1 MIDLDLRSCELCPRL
16 CRVNREEKPGACGCS
31 ARLLAARAAL
41 HFGEEPCISGAEGS
55 GTVFFSG
62 CNLHCVF
69 CQNHKISRERYGKA
83 LTAMRLADIFRELEA
98 KGANNINLV
107 TPTPWVT
114 EIIKALKLYRPQ
126 VPVLYN
132 TSGYE
137 RVEVLRELEG
147 LIDVWLPDYKYADS
161 ALAARFSGAADY
173 PAVARA
179 ALQEMYRQSGNLTL
193 NKEGKAVR
201 GVMIRHLVLPL
212 HLKNSFAV
220 LDDIAALFGTE
231 QYVSLMFQYTP
242 FIKTRFPEMN
252 RALTGGER
260 ARAEAYFLECGFR
273 NGYIQEAD
281 SKGSRFLPDFNLEG
295 I

>member
-55 GTVFFSG
+55 GTVFFAG

-69 CQNHKISRERYGKA
+69 CQNHKISRERYGRELRA
-83 LTAMRLADIFRELEA
+83 ERLADIFCELEA

-114 EIIKALKLYRPQ
+114 EIIKALNIYRPK

-137 RVEVLRELEG
+137 RVEVLRALEG
-147 LIDVWLPDYKYADS
+147 LVDVWLPDYKYADS
-161 ALAARFSGAADY
+161 ALAARFSGAANY
-173 PAVARA
+173 PEVARA
-179 ALQEMYRQSGNLTL
+179 AIREMYRQSGNLKL
-193 NKEGKAVR
+193 NAAGKAVSGAGR
-201 GVMIRHLVLPL
+201 YRKGVWNRAVCEPHVPIHPVPRDALP
-212 HLKNSFAV
+212 
-220 LDDIAALFGTE
+220 GTE
-231 QYVSLMFQYTP
+231 PLADRYGAQKGGGL
-242 FIKTRFPEMN
+242 FPAP
-252 RALTGGER
+252 RLSKRVYSRGGQPR
-260 ARAEAYFLECGFR
+260 QPLSSG
-273 NGYIQEAD
+273 
-281 SKGSRFLPDFNLEG
+281 L
-295 I
+295 

>member
-41 HFGEEPCISGAEGS
+41 HFGEEPCISGTEGS

-83 LTAMRLADIFRELEA
+83 LTAARLADIFRELEA

-114 EIIKALKLYRPQ
+114 EIIKALKLYRPT
-126 VPVLYN
+126 VPV
-132 TSGYE
+132 
-137 RVEVLRELEG
+137 
-147 LIDVWLPDYKYADS
+147 PDYKYADS

-179 ALQEMYRQSGNLTL
+179 ALREMYRQSGNLTL

-242 FIKTRFPEMN
+242 FIKTRFPELN
-252 RALTGGER
+252 RALTGRER

>member
-69 CQNHKISRERYGKA
+69 CQNHKISRERYGRELRA
-83 LTAMRLADIFRELEA
+83 ERLADIFRELEA

-114 EIIKALKLYRPQ
+114 EIIKALELYRPQ
-126 VPVLYN
+126 IPVLYN

-137 RVEVLRELEG
+137 RVEVLRALEA
-147 LIDVWLPDYKYADS
+147 WS
-161 ALAARFSGAADY
+161 MSGCRTTSTRTQRSR
-173 PAVARA
+173 RA
-179 ALQEMYRQSGNLTL
+179 S
-193 NKEGKAVR
+193 
-201 GVMIRHLVLPL
+201 
-212 HLKNSFAV
+212 
-220 LDDIAALFGTE
+220 
-231 QYVSLMFQYTP
+231 
-242 FIKTRFPEMN
+242 
-252 RALTGGER
+252 R
-260 ARAEAYFLECGFR
+260 ARQTTRKSQGRQYGRCTGRA
-273 NGYIQEAD
+273 
-281 SKGSRFLPDFNLEG
+281 G

>member
-31 ARLLAARAAL
+31 TRLLAARAAL
-41 HFGEEPCISGAEGS
+41 HFGEEPCISGTEGS

-62 CNLHCVF
+62 CNLHCIF

-83 LTAMRLADIFRELEA
+83 LTAVRLADIFRELEA

-114 EIIKALKLYRPQ
+114 EIVKALELYRPT

-147 LIDVWLPDYKYADS
+147 LVDVWLPDYKYADS

-173 PAVARA
+173 PAVVRA

-220 LDDIAALFGTE
+220 LDDIAVLFGTE

-242 FIKTRFPEMN
+242 FVKTRFPELN
-252 RALTGGER
+252 RALTGRKR
-260 ARAEAYFLECGFR
+260 ARAEAYFLQCGFR

>member
-31 ARLLAARAAL
+31 TRLLAARAAL
-41 HFGEEPCISGAEGS
+41 HFGEEPCISGTEGS

-62 CNLHCVF
+62 CNLHCIF

-83 LTAMRLADIFRELEA
+83 LTAVRLADIFRELEA

-114 EIIKALKLYRPQ
+114 EIIKALELYRPT

-147 LIDVWLPDYKYADS
+147 LVDVWLPDYKYADS

-242 FIKTRFPEMN
+242 FVKTRFPELN
-252 RALTGGER
+252 RALTGRER
-260 ARAEAYFLECGFR
+260 ERAEAYFLQRGFR

>member
-83 LTAMRLADIFRELEA
+83 LTAARLADIFRELEA

-114 EIIKALKLYRPQ
+114 EIIKALKLYRPT

-147 LIDVWLPDYKYADS
+147 LVDVWLPDYKYADS

-179 ALQEMYRQSGNLTL
+179 ALREMYRQSGNLTL

-242 FIKTRFPEMN
+242 FVKTRFPELN
-252 RALTGGER
+252 RALTGQER

>member
-41 HFGEEPCISGAEGS
+41 HFGEEPCISGTEGS

-69 CQNHKISRERYGKA
+69 CQNHKISRERYVKA
-83 LTAMRLADIFRELEA
+83 LTAARLADIFRELEE

-114 EIIKALKLYRPQ
+114 EIIKALKLYRPN

-147 LIDVWLPDYKYADS
+147 LVDVWLPDYKYADS

-179 ALQEMYRQSGNLTL
+179 ALREMYRQSGNLTL

-242 FIKTRFPEMN
+242 FIKTRFPELN
-252 RALTGGER
+252 RALTGRER
-260 ARAEAYFLECGFR
+260 ARAEAYFLQRGFR

>member
-1 MIDLDLRSCELCPRL
+1 MQRPASCRKGGAPLRR
-16 CRVNREEKPGACGCS
+16 GA
-31 ARLLAARAAL
+31 L
-41 HFGEEPCISGAEGS
+41 GS

-69 CQNHKISRERYGKA
+69 CQNHKISREHYGKA
-83 LTAMRLADIFRELEA
+83 LTAARLADIFRELEA

-114 EIIKALKLYRPQ
+114 EIIKALEIYRPK

-137 RVEVLRELEG
+137 RVEVLRELDG
-147 LIDVWLPDYKYADS
+147 LVDVWLPDYKYADS
-161 ALAARFSGAADY
+161 ALAACFSGAADY
-173 PAVARA
+173 PAVAQA
-179 ALQEMYRQSGNLTL
+179 ALREMYRQSGNLTL

-242 FIKTRFPEMN
+242 FIKTRFPELN
-252 RALTGGER
+252 RALTGRER
-260 ARAEAYFLECGFR
+260 ARAEAYFLQCGFR

>member
-41 HFGEEPCISGAEGS
+41 HFGEEPCISGTEGS

-69 CQNHKISRERYGKA
+69 CQNHKISREHYGKA
-83 LTAMRLADIFRELEA
+83 LTAARLADIFRELEE

-114 EIIKALKLYRPQ
+114 EIIKALELYRPT

-147 LIDVWLPDYKYADS
+147 LVDVWLPDYKYADS
-161 ALAARFSGAADY
+161 ALAACFSGAADY

-179 ALQEMYRQSGNLTL
+179 ALQEMYRQSGNLTI

-242 FIKTRFPEMN
+242 FIKTRFPELN
-252 RALTGGER
+252 CALTGRER
-260 ARAEAYFLECGFR
+260 ARAEAYFLQCGFR

>member
-41 HFGEEPCISGAEGS
+41 HFGEEPCISGTEGS

-83 LTAMRLADIFRELEA
+83 
-98 KGANNINLV
+98 
-107 TPTPWVT
+107 TPWVT
-114 EIIKALKLYRPQ
+114 EIVKALELYRPT

-147 LIDVWLPDYKYADS
+147 LVDVWLPDYKYADS

-242 FIKTRFPEMN
+242 FVKTRFPELN
-252 RALTGGER
+252 RAPTGRER
-260 ARAEAYFLECGFR
+260 ARAEAYFLQCGFR

>member
-1 MIDLDLRSCELCPRL
+1 MTKLDLRRCELCPRL
-16 CRVNREEKPGACGCS
+16 CQVNREAKPGACGCS
-31 ARLLAARAAL
+31 ARLFAARAAL

-62 CNLHCVF
+62 CNLRCVF
-69 CQNHKISRERYGKA
+69 CQNHAISREHYGKA
-83 LTAMRLADIFRELEA
+83 LTPARLAEIFRELEDQ
-98 KGANNINLV
+98 GANNINLV

-114 EIIKALKLYRPQ
+114 EIIRALHIYRPK

-137 RVEVLRELEG
+137 RAEVLRELEG
-147 LIDVWLPDYKYADS
+147 LVDVWLPDYKYADRV
-161 ALAARFSGAADY
+161 LAARFSGAADY
-173 PAVARA
+173 PAIARA
-179 ALQEMYRQSGNLTL
+179 AIQEMYRQSGNLTL

-220 LDDIAALFGTE
+220 LDDIAKLFGTE
-231 QYVSLMFQYTP
+231 QYVSLLFQYTP
-242 FIKTRFPEMN
+242 FVKTCFPELN
-252 RALTGGER
+252 RALTARER
-260 ARAEAYFLECGFR
+260 ARAEDYFLRLGFR
-273 NGYIQEAD
+273 NGYVQEAN

>member
-31 ARLLAARAAL
+31 TRLLAARAAL
-41 HFGEEPCISGAEGS
+41 HFGEEPCISGTEGS

-62 CNLHCVF
+62 CNLHCIF

-83 LTAMRLADIFRELEA
+83 LTAVRLADIFRELEA

-114 EIIKALKLYRPQ
+114 EIVKALELYRPT

-147 LIDVWLPDYKYADS
+147 LVDVWLPDYKYADS

-220 LDDIAALFGTE
+220 LDDIAVLFGTE

-242 FIKTRFPEMN
+242 FVKTRFPELN
-252 RALTGGER
+252 RAPTGRER
-260 ARAEAYFLECGFR
+260 ARAEAYFLQCGFR

>member
-16 CRVNREEKPGACGCS
+16 CRINREEKPGACGCS

-41 HFGEEPCISGAEGS
+41 HFGEEPCISGTEGS
-55 GTVFFSG
+55 GTVFFAG

-69 CQNHKISRERYGKA
+69 CQNHKISRERYGRE
-83 LTAMRLADIFRELEA
+83 LTAARLAEIFRELEA

-114 EIIKALKLYRPQ
+114 EIIKALELYRPK

-137 RVEVLRELEG
+137 RVEVLRALEG
-147 LIDVWLPDYKYADS
+147 LVDVWLPDYKYADGEI
-161 ALAARFSGAADY
+161 AARFSGARDY
-173 PAVARA
+173 PEVAKA
-179 ALQEMYRQSGNLTL
+179 AIREMYRQSGNLKL
-193 NKEGKAVR
+193 NAEGKAVS

-220 LDDIAALFGTE
+220 LEEIAEEYGTE

-242 FIKTRFPEMN
+242 FRETHFPELN
-252 RALTGGER
+252 RSLTARER
-260 ARAEAYFLECGFR
+260 ARAEDYFLRLGFQ

-281 SKGSRFLPDFNLEG
+281 SRGSRFLPDFNLEG
-295 I
+295 V

>member
-83 LTAMRLADIFRELEA
+83 LTAARLADIFRELEA

-114 EIIKALKLYRPQ
+114 EIIKALKLHRPN

-147 LIDVWLPDYKYADS
+147 LVDVWLPDYKYADS

-179 ALQEMYRQSGNLTL
+179 ALREMYRQSGNLTL
-193 NKEGKAVR
+193 NKEGKVVR

-242 FIKTRFPEMN
+242 FIKTRFLELN
-252 RALTGGER
+252 RALTGRER

>member
-31 ARLLAARAAL
+31 ARLFAARAAL
-41 HFGEEPCISGAEGS
+41 HFGEEPCISGVEGS

-83 LTAMRLADIFRELEA
+83 LTATRLADIFRELEE

-114 EIIKALKLYRPQ
+114 EIIKALELYRPT

-147 LIDVWLPDYKYADS
+147 LVDVWLPDYKYADS
-161 ALAARFSGAADY
+161 ALAARFSSAADY

-179 ALQEMYRQSGNLTL
+179 ALREMYRQSGNLTL

-212 HLKNSFAV
+212 HLRAV
-220 LDDIAALFGTE
+220 CEPHVSIHTLCKDALSGTE
-231 QYVSLMFQYTP
+231 PCADRTGESAGRGILFA
-242 FIKTRFPEMN
+242 TRLPE
-252 RALTGGER
+252 RLYSGG
-260 ARAEAYFLECGFR
+260 GQQ
-273 NGYIQEAD
+273 GQP
-281 SKGSRFLPDFNLEG
+281 LPAGL
-295 I
+295 

>member
-83 LTAMRLADIFRELEA
+83 LTAARLADIFRELEA

-114 EIIKALKLYRPQ
+114 EIIKALKLHRPN

-147 LIDVWLPDYKYADS
+147 LVDVWLPDYKYADS

-179 ALQEMYRQSGNLTL
+179 ALREMYRQSGNLTL
-193 NKEGKAVR
+193 NKEGKVVR

-242 FIKTRFPEMN
+242 FIKTRFPELN
-252 RALTGGER
+252 RALTGWER